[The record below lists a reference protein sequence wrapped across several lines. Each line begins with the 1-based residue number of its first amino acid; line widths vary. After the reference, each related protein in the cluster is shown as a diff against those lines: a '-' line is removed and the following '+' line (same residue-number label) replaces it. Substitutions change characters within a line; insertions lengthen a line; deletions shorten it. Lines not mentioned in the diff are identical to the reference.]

1 MNTKVLGKSTKMLRL
16 SVTEGNHEV
25 LNLLVKELLKDSDV
39 TFTAYKKEHE
49 LFENYT
55 LIIRTKTKDPTTIM
69 NKALKN
75 LSLTVETLRKQL
87 VSIVK

>member
-16 SVTEGNHEV
+16 SVTEGSHEV
-25 LNLLVKELLKDSDV
+25 LNLLVKELLKDKDV
-39 TFTAYKKEHE
+39 TFAAYKREHE

-55 LIIRTKTKDPTTIM
+55 LLIRTKTKNPTTIM

-75 LSLTVETLRKQL
+75 LSLTVEALRKQL